1 MDSIALECGYATL
14 LAFRWLC
21 AAFFQGRLSGVN
33 TNDQNYWKKTAA
45 IAAAKLV
52 EDGMI
57 VGLGTGSTA
66 AYLVSELGRRVK
78 EEGLRIIGIPT
89 SERTAEHARSMNI
102 PLSTFAEHTR
112 IDLTIDGADEVEFGT
127 LHLIK
132 GHGGAL
138 LREKIVAAASGRM
151 AVVAD
156 QTKLVRRLGSL
167 FAVPVEVVPFGWQ
180 ATEKKLQQ
188 LEATTSLRL
197 GPENEPYIT
206 DGGHYI
212 LDCAFGPM
220 GKPAEIADHLDHVVG
235 VVEHGLFLG
244 YASQVFVGGSD
255 GVEILEKRL

>member
-1 MDSIALECGYATL
+1 
-14 LAFRWLC
+14 
-21 AAFFQGRLSGVN
+21 VN
-33 TNDQNYWKKTAA
+33 TNDQNHWKKAA
-45 IAAAKLV
+45 AVAAAKLV
-52 EDGMI
+52 KDGMI

-78 EEGLRIIGIPT
+78 EEGLRIFGIPT
-89 SERTAEHARSMNI
+89 SERTAEHAHSLNI
-102 PLSTFAEHTR
+102 PLSTFAEHTK

-127 LHLIK
+127 LNLIK

-156 QTKLVRRLGSL
+156 QTKLVRRIGSL

-180 ATEKKLQQ
+180 VTEKKLQQ
-188 LEATTSLRL
+188 LGAKTAVRL
-197 GPENEPYIT
+197 GPDKAPYIT

-212 LDCAFGPM
+212 IDCAFGPM
-220 GKPAEIADHLDHVVG
+220 RKPEETAHHLDQVVG

-244 YASQVFVGGSD
+244 FASQVFVGGSD
-255 GVEILEKRL
+255 GVEILKKQLRPRPRKKSRR